1 MLHVGAAASSIASEQ
16 YPGDFIGPLYH
27 EADMLKTPLALGPE
41 TARVPDGPGLGV
53 ELDEEQLEKY
63 RDRSG
68 QAKAMGPTTGT
79 TFEG

>member
-1 MLHVGAAASSIASEQ
+1 MTQQPPLRLDVGDLPVAQAVKDQ
-16 YPGDFIGPLYH
+16 G
-27 EADMLKTPLALGPE
+27 LALGPE
-41 TARVPDGPGLGV
+41 RARVPEGPGLGV

-68 QAKAMGPTTGT
+68 KARGLGRSTET